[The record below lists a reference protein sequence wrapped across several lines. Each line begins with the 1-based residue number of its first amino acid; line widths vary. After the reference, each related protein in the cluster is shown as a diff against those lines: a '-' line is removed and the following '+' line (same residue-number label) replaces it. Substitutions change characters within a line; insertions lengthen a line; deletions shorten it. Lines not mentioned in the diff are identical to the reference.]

1 MVFNTKRGTKIV
13 ILLVFV
19 TCLVTPVLAGTRY
32 INGTPDLVAYVAGT
46 NSYVPGADIEIP
58 VVIQNIGISTNYETG
73 PDIPNRPDIPMT
85 AKFVT
90 VAMEPGDA
98 PLVIK
103 SDPHMI
109 GDIPSESQMTA
120 TFSAKVNADAAGGT
134 YLIPLN
140 VTYTQFTN
148 EDLYLF
154 ETFRTYY
161 TQENETLYVP
171 VTIKAR
177 AIPEVVSA
185 TTEGL
190 VAGESGYLN
199 LTLRNV
205 GSLDGTNATAQI
217 LQDDNSLVTP
227 VDSSVFIGDFPAGGT
242 ISCKYKINVSTDALS
257 KSYPVDIE
265 VNYQDNTGTFVT
277 SSPITTGVTV
287 GSKVDFE
294 ILSQPAVLYPGSRNT
309 VQVAY
314 KNTGVSMVYGA
325 YARITVYDPF
335 TSSMDLVYLGDI
347 APGQTVVAPFQL
359 SVASDATL
367 KEYGM
372 DSEIRYTDAIDDAF
386 VSQPISVL
394 VDVQNPT
401 GIMAIVS
408 NPQYISVIA
417 ILLVV
422 MLMAI
427 RRIGKK

>member
-1 MVFNTKRGTKIV
+1 MPRYTGLRRNAIYQ
-13 ILLVFV
+13 
-19 TCLVTPVLAGTRY
+19 RY
-32 INGTPDLVAYVAGT
+32 IQIWSHMLPGT

-154 ETFRTYY
+154 ETFRTSY

-314 KNTGVSMVYGA
+314 KTLGCPWSMVHMPA
-325 YARITVYDPF
+325 SRSTIHLPA
-335 TSSMDLVYLGDI
+335 SMDLVYLGDI
-347 APGQTVVAPFQL
+347 APGQTVVAPFQS

-367 KEYGM
+367 KEYRHGLPRSGTRTQLM
-372 DSEIRYTDAIDDAF
+372 TRLCLNQYRYW
-386 VSQPISVL
+386 S
-394 VDVQNPT
+394 
-401 GIMAIVS
+401 M
-408 NPQYISVIA
+408 Y
-417 ILLVV
+417 
-422 MLMAI
+422 
-427 RRIGKK
+427 RIPPELWQLFQIPNIFRSLPSC